1 MKMDFIN
8 KTVIITGGTRGIGL
22 AILKLFKKNNA
33 TIIATGTNKEK
44 ISKLNK
50 DNKNNK
56 IKYLYL
62 DFTVESSINSFL
74 IQISK
79 LDKIDIL
86 VNNAGANKISSIK
99 NIKTEDWDML
109 NNINLRGPFLITR
122 EISKVMELNT
132 YGRIINISSI
142 FGTISKSKRA
152 SYSTTKWGLIG
163 FTKAVALDLA
173 SKGVLVNAV
182 SPGFVDT
189 SLTREI
195 LGEDELKKLIS
206 TIPQKRL
213 AEPKEIAK
221 TILFLSSDENT
232 YITGQNII
240 IDGGYTSA

>member
-1 MKMDFIN
+1 MDFIN
-8 KTVIITGGTRGIGL
+8 KTVIITGATRGIGL
-22 AILKLFKKNNA
+22 AILKLFEQNNA

-44 ISKLNK
+44 ISELNK
-50 DNKNNK
+50 NKNNNK
-56 IKYLYL
+56 IQYLYL
-62 DFTVESSINSFL
+62 DYTIESSINSFL
-74 IQISK
+74 SQISK
-79 LDKIDIL
+79 LNKIDIL
-86 VNNAGANKISSIK
+86 VNNAGVNKISPIK
-99 NIKTEDWDML
+99 NIKTNDWDII

-122 EISKVMELNT
+122 EVSKVMELNL

-142 FGTISKSKRA
+142 YGTISKSKRA

-189 SLTREI
+189 SLTRKI
-195 LGEDELKKLIS
+195 LGENELKKLIS
-206 TIPQKRL
+206 TIPQQRL
-213 AEPKEIAK
+213 ANPKEIAK
-221 TILFLSSDENT
+221 IILFLSSDENT

>member
-1 MKMDFIN
+1 MKMDFID

-86 VNNAGANKISSIK
+86 VNNAGANIP
-99 NIKTEDWDML
+99 EH
-109 NNINLRGPFLITR
+109 
-122 EISKVMELNT
+122 
-132 YGRIINISSI
+132 
-142 FGTISKSKRA
+142 
-152 SYSTTKWGLIG
+152 
-163 FTKAVALDLA
+163 FTKVQKKKYGIF
-173 SKGVLVNAV
+173 SK
-182 SPGFVDT
+182 T
-189 SLTREI
+189 KHHI
-195 LGEDELKKLIS
+195 YIS
-206 TIPQKRL
+206 CGTVVY
-213 AEPKEIAK
+213 
-221 TILFLSSDENT
+221 S
-232 YITGQNII
+232 
-240 IDGGYTSA
+240 